1 MIPLAEGEHRYFPAD
16 VVSAE
21 VVPVFGRPEPQ
32 RIRTSIMERQNLAMR
47 MQIRRLNRLTKAF
60 SKKW

>member
-1 MIPLAEGEHRYFPAD
+1 MIPLAEGEHRYFRRMLFLRSWSRFSEDP
-16 VVSAE
+16 SLK
-21 VVPVFGRPEPQ
+21 